1 MCIHVHM
8 NTFKQRNYS
17 EWWQNENQYIIKGER
32 EGNEGWCC
40 EPVPFSTNG
49 HAVVSNWISGN
60 RLRPTYSV
68 CKIPYVVSWC
78 TFLLNDFALTS
89 RSADINAKSFRWN
102 SSSILHGVGQSIIK
116 TYLMRKTTTFYINI
130 ACSYHFITTTQKDFV
145 SFLYL
150 CTQIRQR
157 NKRNKKNPIR
167 NETLYAHNITIIRS
181 ELSTL
186 WAE

>member
-68 CKIPYVVSWC
+68 CKIPYVASWC
-78 TFLLNDFALTS
+78 TFLLKDFALTS
-89 RSADINAKSFRWN
+89 RSADINARSFRWN
-102 SSSILHGVGQSIIK
+102 SSGILHGVGRSISTIFPK
-116 TYLMRKTTTFYINI
+116 KYK
-130 ACSYHFITTTQKDFV
+130 TQKADIH
-145 SFLYL
+145 YH
-150 CTQIRQR
+150 IRFQSVFMY
-157 NKRNKKNPIR
+157 
-167 NETLYAHNITIIRS
+167 T
-181 ELSTL
+181 STH
-186 WAE
+186 

>member
-1 MCIHVHM
+1 MKDVAVSQC
-8 NTFKQRNYS
+8 TF
-17 EWWQNENQYIIKGER
+17 
-32 EGNEGWCC
+32 
-40 EPVPFSTNG
+40 PTNG

-78 TFLLNDFALTS
+78 TFLLYNFALTS
-89 RSADINAKSFRWN
+89 HSADINAKSFRWN
-102 SSSILHGVGQSIIK
+102 SSSIFHGVGQSIIK
-116 TYLMRKTTTFYINI
+116 TYIMSKATTFYINI

-167 NETLYAHNITIIRS
+167 NETLYAHKTSQSFVQSYRS
-181 ELSTL
+181 FERNSYVHTSSTSDTAGIGFPHHYSHSYFYRLS
-186 WAE
+186 